1 MGHLLLQ
8 DCGNGEMLG
17 TRQPVSHTQQNN
29 TRKITSQRL
38 LDHLSRTPY
47 FRLEDCKKE
56 KEKKKSEDSLTS
68 LTF

>member
-38 LDHLSRTPY
+38 LDRLSLTPY
-47 FRLEDCKKE
+47 FRLEDCKKRKKE
-56 KEKKKSEDSLTS
+56 EKKDVKIA
-68 LTF
+68 